1 MLKKRDLQDSHVLF
15 NLMVHPDVFPFV
27 RQKANSIEEFMF
39 MTKQTIEEEEQGTV
53 ISRTILDEWQNP
65 IGTINLFDVQE
76 GYGFLG
82 TWIGQPYFGKGY
94 NNPAKEAFFSEL
106 FYEKDI
112 HTIFMRIRKTNFRSQ
127 KAAEKIPYVTLANEV
142 RKDVYD
148 QLNKDGD
155 VYNLYQI
162 EKDNYTMHQLRLQ
175 HQHQAHPLVCDG
187 EEQLKEA

>member
-1 MLKKRDLQDSHVLF
+1 MLKKRDLHDSHVLF
-15 NLMVHPDVFPFV
+15 NLMVHPEVFPFV

-39 MTKQTIEEEEQGTV
+39 LTKQTIEEEDQGTL

-65 IGTINLFDVQE
+65 IGTINLFDVQD

-82 TWIGQPYFGKGY
+82 TWIGKPYFGKGY
-94 NNPAKEAFFSEL
+94 NNPAKEEFFSEL

-112 HTIFMRIRKTNFRSQ
+112 HTIFMRIRKSNLRSQ

-142 RKDVYD
+142 RKDIYD
-148 QLNKDGD
+148 QLNKEEDI
-155 VYNLYQI
+155 YNLYQI
-162 EKDNYTMHQLRLQ
+162 EKDNYIMHQLRLQ
-175 HQHQAHPLVCDG
+175 HQQQAQPLICAV